1 MSGTRKRIGLLALA
15 VITVAAV
22 AAGMAV
28 APEQSGAQAGSMHS
42 CPPAGKWSIAVWE
55 GASGAAASDA
65 FAVCGADAVSAAYS
79 LDPQTGAWSRWF
91 AGKPDVSNLPPL
103 TDKQGVLALG
113 SAQVQT
119 TPVPGLPN
127 PATAYC
133 VELGYEWRIVENP
146 EGQAGM
152 CVFPDGTECDE
163 WSFFEGECGQSWA
176 PESDGAIHNCPPAG
190 KWSIAVWD
198 GATGTAASDAL
209 ATCGADAVAAAY
221 SLDSA
226 TGAWSRWF
234 AGKPDVSNLAPLGE
248 MQGVLALG
256 AGTPYTGE
264 TSQGLLME
272 FDVTADGL
280 GVGRVK
286 FGFEGLLNGEPCQ
299 GLMNMTFGQAQT
311 IVDNA
316 FTIND
321 TDYTL
326 TGRFDSATTAV
337 GELQVHI
344 PDRWAD
350 PGCFSDPLTW
360 TASVQ

>member
-1 MSGTRKRIGLLALA
+1 VFSAARGLGLLVLVLATVA
-15 VITVAAV
+15 VIT
-22 AAGMAV
+22 AGSVV
-28 APEQSGAQAGSMHS
+28 APQRSAAQTGSMHD
-42 CPPAGKWSIAVWE
+42 CPLAGRWSIAVWD
-55 GASGAAASDA
+55 GASGSEA
-65 FAVCGADAVSAAYS
+65 ADALSTCGEDAVAAAYS
-79 LDPQTGAWSRWF
+79 LDSQTGAWSRWF
-91 AGKPDVSNLPPL
+91 AGKPDVSNLSPL
-103 TDKQGVLALG
+103 GEMQGVLALG
-113 SAQVQT
+113 GTAAAAGAEDLAAQ
-119 TPVPGLPN
+119 
-127 PATAYC
+127 A
-133 VELGYEWRIVENP
+133 
-146 EGQAGM
+146 
-152 CVFPDGTECDE
+152 
-163 WSFFEGECGQSWA
+163 EGEM
-176 PESDGAIHNCPPAG
+176 HNCPPAG

-198 GATGTAASDAL
+198 GASGTTAADAL
-209 ATCGADAVAAAY
+209 AACGNDAVAAAY

-234 AGKPDVSNLAPLGE
+234 AGKPDVSNLSPLNNV
-248 MQGVLALG
+248 QGLLALG

-311 IVDNA
+311 IVDNG

-321 TDYTL
+321 TDYTM

-350 PGCFSDPLTW
+350 PGCFGDPLTW

>member
-1 MSGTRKRIGLLALA
+1 LA
-15 VITVAAV
+15 
-22 AAGMAV
+22 GR
-28 APEQSGAQAGSMHS
+28 
-42 CPPAGKWSIAVWE
+42 WSIAVWD
-55 GASGAAASDA
+55 GASGSEA
-65 FAVCGADAVSAAYS
+65 ADALSTCGEDAVAAAYS

-91 AGKPDVSNLPPL
+91 AGKPDVSNLAPL
-103 TDKQGVLALG
+103 GEMQGVLALG
-113 SAQVQT
+113 GTAAAAT
-119 TPVPGLPN
+119 GEGL
-127 PATAYC
+127 AAD
-133 VELGYEWRIVENP
+133 
-146 EGQAGM
+146 QA
-152 CVFPDGTECDE
+152 
-163 WSFFEGECGQSWA
+163 EGEM
-176 PESDGAIHNCPPAG
+176 HNCPPAG
-190 KWSIAVWD
+190 KWSIAVWN
-198 GATGTAASDAL
+198 GGTGTAASDAL
-209 ATCGADAVAAAY
+209 ATCGAGAVAAAY

-234 AGKPDVSNLAPLGE
+234 AGKPDVSNLAPLND

-272 FDVTADGL
+272 FDVAADGL
-280 GVGRVK
+280 GINRVK

-311 IVDNA
+311 IVGNA

-326 TGRFDSATTAV
+326 TGRFDTATTAV

-350 PGCFSDPLTW
+350 PGCFGDPLTW